1 MLDHPALKP
10 WLIFGILGCSLA
22 LNLVMVL
29 DRDGGSADAAAA
41 PAPAAA
47 PLAPSEG
54 AAPAVAPA
62 ALPGGAPAPA
72 VGVADAGVPGVPVVE
87 AAVAPA
93 VAAAAPSLPVPAG
106 WQVHQGEVTHSLAR
120 TFQGI
125 AGDDGDALS
134 QVFAR
139 LFVWDMDL
147 RRDLQKGDR
156 VEVAWRRDATGTVEV
171 LAARYHSLKLGRSI
185 AAYRWGAPGDA
196 FTSYWQED
204 GTEVPLRLKETPLKD
219 YEQITSLLKDRPS
232 HAGIDFK
239 VPVGTPVLS
248 PRAGVVTRTNWSWK
262 GNGNCVEVRFDDG
275 VTAKF
280 LHLAEVQ
287 VKDGQRVAAGVP
299 VGLSG
304 NTGRSTAPHLHYQLE
319 RGEQVLDPFE
329 YHGSVRRKVDGGSLQ
344 SLLAEA
350 ARLDGILNQPV
361 ASR

>member
-1 MLDHPALKP
+1 MIDHPALKP

-29 DRDGGSADAAAA
+29 DRDGGSADAA
-41 PAPAAA
+41 PAPGAA
-47 PLAPSEG
+47 PLAPGE
-54 AAPAVAPA
+54 APAPAGAPA
-62 ALPGGAPAPA
+62 ALPGAAPAPA
-72 VGVADAGVPGVPVVE
+72 VGVAEVAAPPVDA
-87 AAVAPA
+87 AAAA
-93 VAAAAPSLPVPAG
+93 VAAAPAAAPAPTLPVPAG
-106 WQVHQGEVTHSLAR
+106 WQVHQGEVNHSLAR

-125 AGDDGDALS
+125 AGEDGDALS

-156 VEVAWRRDATGTVEV
+156 VEVAWRRDATGTIEV

-185 AAYRWGAPGDA
+185 AAYRWQAPGDA

-248 PRAGVVTRTNWSWK
+248 PRGGVVTRTNWSWK

-287 VKDGQRVAAGVP
+287 VKDGQRVAAGAS

-329 YHGSVRRKVDGGSLQ
+329 YHGSVRRKVDGASLQ
-344 SLLAEA
+344 AMLTEA